1 LAQGSPE
8 FPFLLTKNNSAITLE
23 ARKMFRLVLIAP
35 ILARA
40 AGLNAAQG
48 QGQES
53 SYSQSQTDQS
63 MANPVRKVVTMLQ
76 MMTNKIEAEAKKEK
90 ALYDKFMC
98 YCATA
103 DTDLSASIEDANTKI
118 PQLESDIK
126 ESTEEKARL
135 EGELTAHMSDRDA
148 AKTAMMKATAIREKE
163 HAAFL
168 KEEESDMSNIDAL
181 TKAIKAIS
189 DGMAGGF
196 VQTNDAAVLRR
207 LSVSKAD
214 MLDVDRQA
222 LVSFL
227 TTGRT
232 LQEDGS
238 PGSAEILGILKTML
252 DEMQKDL
259 SELQAQEATSAQNY
273 EELMAAKK
281 KEVETHSAAIE
292 SKMTRVGELGVSI
305 AMMKNDLEDSKEGLN
320 EDSVLLRDLGKTCAS
335 KTKEWEEMEAERKQ
349 ELIALAETIKIL
361 NDDDALDLFK
371 KTLPSASLLQVDE
384 TTSAMRNRAL
394 RILKAARS
402 DKAQKPQPIDFIELA
417 LHGKQMGFAK
427 VIKLIDDMVV
437 TLKKEQVEDD
447 HKKEYCEEQFDIA
460 DDKKKELERA
470 ISDTEKEIAEVKDSL
485 ATVTEEISTLEGVI
499 AELDKS
505 VAVAT
510 HQRKDEHEDFT
521 ILMANN
527 KAAKELILFAK
538 NRMQKFYNPKL
549 YKPPPK
555 RELSEEERITLNMGG
570 TLAPTEAP
578 GGIAGTGISFAQVHV
593 HITKKMPPP
602 PAVSFVGKK
611 SEEAGG
617 VLAMMDL
624 LVKEV
629 DKEMTTAEVEEKDAQ
644 SDYEKLMKESSDKRA
659 ADSKTLTEKTAMK
672 AEMETELQSHTEKK
686 EADSTELRATKDYIN
701 TLHSDCDF
709 LLEYYDQRK
718 TARASEIDALGKAK
732 AVLSGADYSLMQTG
746 ARLRGLH

>member
-1 LAQGSPE
+1 
-8 FPFLLTKNNSAITLE
+8 
-23 ARKMFRLVLIAP
+23 
-35 ILARA
+35 
-40 AGLNAAQG
+40 
-48 QGQES
+48 
-53 SYSQSQTDQS
+53 
-63 MANPVRKVVTMLQ
+63 

-98 YCATA
+98 YCETA
-103 DTDLSASIEDANTKI
+103 DTDLGSSIEQANTKI

-135 EGELTAHMSDRDA
+135 EQELTSHMTDREA
-148 AKTAMMKATAIREKE
+148 AKTAIMKATAMREKE
-163 HAAFL
+163 NAAFV
-168 KEEESDMSNIDAL
+168 KEETSDISNIDAL

-189 DGMAGGF
+189 DGLAGGF
-196 VQTNDAAVLRR
+196 LQTNEAAVLRQ
-207 LSVSKAD
+207 LSISKAD
-214 MLDVDRQA
+214 MLDVDRDA

-227 TTGRT
+227 SNAHG
-232 LQEDGS
+232 QNS
-238 PGSAEILGILKTML
+238 PATQEILGILKQML

-259 SELQAQEATSAQNY
+259 SELQATEASAVQNY
-273 EELMAAKK
+273 EELVAAKK
-281 KEVETHSAAIE
+281 TELETLTAAIE
-292 SKMTRVGELGVSI
+292 TKMTRVGELGVNI
-305 AMMKNDLEDSKEGLN
+305 AMMKNDLEDEKEGLA
-320 EDSVLLRDLGKTCAS
+320 EDSVLLRDLGKTCAA
-335 KTKEWEEMEAERKQ
+335 KTKEWKEREANRKQ

-384 TTSAMRNRAL
+384 TDFAMRNRAL
-394 RILKAARS
+394 KILKAAKS
-402 DKAQKPQPIDFIELA
+402 EKAAKPQPIDFIELA
-417 LHGKQMGFAK
+417 LHGKQQGFEK

-447 HKKEYCEEQFDIA
+447 QKKEYCVTQFDIA
-460 DDKKKELERA
+460 DDKKKELERDIA
-470 ISDTEKEIAEVKDSL
+470 DSEKEIDEIKEGL
-485 ATVTEEISTLEGVI
+485 ETVTEEIKVLEEGI

-510 HQRKDEHEDFT
+510 AQRKDEHEDFQT
-521 ILMANN
+521 LMANN

-555 RELSEEERITLNMGG
+555 RELTEEERITLNMGG

-578 GGIAGTGISFAQVHV
+578 GGIAGTGVGFVQISEHVAQK
-593 HITKKMPPP
+593 TNAPPPP
-602 PAVSFVGKK
+602 PAAEFGGKK

-629 DKEMTTAEVEEKDAQ
+629 DKEMTEAEVEEKDAQ
-644 SDYEKLMKESSDKRA
+644 SDYEKVMKESSDKRA
-659 ADSKTLTEKTAMK
+659 ADSNTLTEKTAAK
-672 AEMETELQSHTEKK
+672 AEMETELQAQNDKK
-686 EADSTELRATKDYIN
+686 AAAGEELRATKDYIS
-701 TLHSDCDF
+701 TLHKDCDF

-718 TARASEIDALGKAK
+718 TARASEIDAMGKAK
-732 AVLSGADYSLMQTG
+732 AVLNGADYSLMQTG
-746 ARLRGLH
+746 AAVRASGHLRGLL